1 LGIRMQITLG
11 GDQRAMTGDLA
22 EHVNRNACVGHPG
35 QAGVAQVVTTKVL
48 VTEGGYHLVPSKSA
62 QPRLLPVRKRCDRC
76 PSGHGNP
83 QWFPGGNRLA

>member
-1 LGIRMQITLG
+1 MQITLG

-48 VTEGGYHLVPSKSA
+48 VTEGGYHLVPLEVGTAEVVAGKEA
-62 QPRLLPVRKRCDRC
+62 V
-76 PSGHGNP
+76 
-83 QWFPGGNRLA
+83 